1 MARGAPGSAERRPI
15 SPVLSGA
22 LTGAAWIGVPLLLG
36 WLLLQRPINDS
47 DIYWQAALGDLALQA
62 GGPITRE
69 VLAPTYAGT
78 PAPPLSALGQV
89 ILALVR
95 RLGDWRGVQVFDA
108 ALCAGGF
115 FFAGLAA
122 RRRGA
127 STVTTAAALVLAAGI
142 ALSFLSLRPQS
153 WSVLGF
159 GLLLW
164 VLTWRGRL
172 AWQLAAGA
180 AVLVLWQNMHPSVMI
195 AAVYLGARAV
205 PGWLAALRARNLSAI
220 PLPETALAV
229 IAAAAQFA
237 TPAGLDVLA
246 ISFANQKMSVFMAA
260 TEWLPVS
267 DPGARDLHPLLLT
280 LHAGVLAMIAVNWR
294 RIDWG
299 EALGALAFLALSFV
313 WARFMLPW
321 AIALV
326 PMLAV
331 REQAEPQWPRALRAE
346 GWLFAAGFAALA
358 VLAVVQT
365 PVATWPLAPE
375 AAISQLKAMPQGGR
389 VFGNS
394 YFGGIIADQAG
405 PKWQSFYDG
414 RYYRFSEE
422 EWRLYNRTFGGEAG
436 LAEVESRFHPDAWL
450 IAPGDAKRLV
460 ADLRADPA
468 RWIELSGDDRAL
480 LFVKAQWVAAP
491 SDPGAH

>member
-1 MARGAPGSAERRPI
+1 MARGAPGSAERRTI
-15 SPVLSGA
+15 GEA
-22 LTGAAWIGVPLLLG
+22 LTGAAWIAVPLLLG
-36 WLLLQRPINDS
+36 WLLLQREINDS

-78 PAPPLSALGQV
+78 PTPPLSALGQV

-95 RLGDWRGVQVFDA
+95 RLGDWRAVQVFDA

-127 STVTTAAALVLAAGI
+127 GMVTTAAALVLACGI

-164 VLTWRGRL
+164 ILTWRGKL
-172 AWQLAAGA
+172 AWQLAGGA

-205 PGWLAALRARNLSAI
+205 PGWLSALRSRDLSAI
-220 PLPETALAV
+220 PLPETALAA

-237 TPAGLDVLA
+237 TPAGFDVLA
-246 ISFANQKMSVFMAA
+246 VSLANQKMSVFMAA

-280 LHAGVLAMIAVNWR
+280 LHAGVLAMIAFNWQ

-299 EALGALAFLALSFV
+299 VALGALAFLALSFV

-321 AIALV
+321 AIALA
-326 PMLAV
+326 PLLAV
-331 REQAEPQWPRALRAE
+331 REKVEPQGRHE
-346 GWLFAAGFAALA
+346 GWGFSAGFAALA
-358 VLAVVQT
+358 ALAVLKT
-365 PVATWPLAPE
+365 PVAIWPLAPE
-375 AAISQLKAMPQGGR
+375 GAISQLRALPQGGR
-389 VFGNS
+389 IFANS
-394 YFGGIIADQAG
+394 YFGGIIADETG
-405 PKWQSFYDG
+405 RKWQSLYDG
-414 RYYRFSEE
+414 RYYRFSED

-436 LAEVESRFHPDAWL
+436 LAEIEARFRPDAWL
-450 IAPGDAKRLV
+450 IAPNDAKRLV
-460 ADLRADPA
+460 ADLRAAPS
-468 RWIELSGDDRAL
+468 RWREVPGDGKAL
-480 LFVKAQWVAAP
+480 FFVKAP
-491 SDPGAH
+491 

>member
-1 MARGAPGSAERRPI
+1 M
-15 SPVLSGA
+15 
-22 LTGAAWIGVPLLLG
+22 VPLLLA

-62 GGPITRE
+62 GGPISRE
-69 VLAPTYAGT
+69 VLAPTYSGT
-78 PAPPLSALGQV
+78 PTPPLSALGQV

-95 RLGDWRGVQVFDA
+95 RWGDWRGVQVFDA

-115 FFAGLAA
+115 FFAGLAV

-127 STVTTAAALVLAAGI
+127 GAVTTAAALVLAAGI

-164 VLTWRGRL
+164 ILTWRGRL
-172 AWQLAAGA
+172 VWQLAAGA
-180 AVLVLWQNMHPSVMI
+180 AVLVLWQNLHPSVMI

-205 PGWLAALRARNLSAI
+205 PGWLAALKARKLTAI
-220 PLPETALAV
+220 PLSETALAA

-246 ISFANQKMSVFMAA
+246 VSLANQKLSVFMAA

-267 DPGARDLHPLLLT
+267 DPGARDLHPLLFT

-299 EALGALAFLALSFV
+299 EALGALLFLALSFI

-326 PMLAV
+326 PVLAV
-331 REQAEPQWPRALRAE
+331 REHSEPQSPRVLRAE
-346 GWLFAAGFAALA
+346 GWCFAAGFAALA
-358 VLAVVQT
+358 ALAVVKT
-365 PVATWPLAPE
+365 PVATWPLAPQT
-375 AAISQLKAMPQGGR
+375 AISKLKAMPQGGR
-389 VFGNS
+389 IFANS

-414 RYYRFSEE
+414 RYYRFSED

-436 LAEVESRFHPDAWL
+436 LAEIEARFHPDAWL
-450 IAPGDAKRLV
+450 IAPSDAARLV
-460 ADLRADPA
+460 ADLRAAPS
-468 RWIELSGDDRAL
+468 RWREVPGDGKSL
-480 LFVKAQWVAAP
+480 LFVKAR
-491 SDPGAH
+491 